1 MQDHRILS
9 YISQHAAMPFPH
21 MPAIPLRSMYGER
34 LMEDDAMLQVMHE
47 ELAEELVV
55 TPELVLTVL
64 SPLEAAL
71 VDWFKAQ
78 APETL
83 KDRLSKEEFQVG
95 GQARWRNAI
104 TLT

>member
-1 MQDHRILS
+1 MTS
-9 YISQHAAMPFPH
+9 A
-21 MPAIPLRSMYGER
+21 PLRSVYGER

-95 GQARWRNAI
+95 GRARWRNAI